1 VKAHPT
7 ALEIPEGAARVEFK
21 VRFSKK
27 RGKGRRPTRIRVAQ
41 APEDQGPA
49 GSGDSED
56 KKDSEV
62 DPSQVPRLTRLL
74 VLGHHFERLVR
85 DGVVKDYAEIAWLT
99 RLSRARVTQIANLTL
114 LPPDLQEKTL
124 YLAGAGSQTPPL
136 DEAMTRKL
144 LRSVTW
150 SKQQRHRGL

>member
-85 DGVVKDYAEIAWLT
+85 DGAVKDYAEIARMT
-99 RLSRARVTQIANLTL
+99 GLSRARVTQMVNLTL
-114 LPPDLQEKTL
+114 LAPRIQEAALCDQPPAP
-124 YLAGAGSQTPPL
+124 LAPQIR
-136 DEAMTRKL
+136 ENL
-144 LRSVTW
+144 LRRLATETDW
-150 SKQQRHRGL
+150 SGQSGVLNQ